1 MRSETGSEMR
11 QWLLASMGL
20 IGATLFGCGTGT
32 YSWLDQGTNPG
43 GSVARLSNDEVFRGL
58 TPSCEGCHGAG
69 ASIPSFSSL
78 AAFENLIVYNS
89 GMVTI
94 GAPDASELVRLLE
107 RTSGTGRTMPPNI
120 GFGDLAARGQTQ
132 VTMAQIRRWI
142 SELQPRSGG
151 GTTAARDA
159 VTLRRKTAEQAVE
172 TLKDQLGLTEED
184 FLAPAGGTPNEPYFR
199 TLDVENYPVRA
210 PDSTG
215 IITDYYGQ
223 TVAGQLFLSLGGPNL
238 LNNRKRTKVLGP
250 GFLQI
255 WIPLSQA
262 WCRTAVEK
270 PNNSVFFRDASLSD
284 SSDSTA
290 GVQRIRNNIAY
301 LHLRMLGESP
311 TDVDVDDL
319 LNSIFL
325 HYLQPGSSPAER
337 NKVPWI
343 AVCAALAQD
352 PLWLTY

>member
-1 MRSETGSEMR
+1 MR
-11 QWLLASMGL
+11 QSLVASIVVVGVS
-20 IGATLFGCGTGT
+20 LFGCGTGT
-32 YSWLDQGTNPG
+32 YSLLDQSANPDG
-43 GSVARLSNDEVFRGL
+43 GARLSNDEVFRGL
-58 TPSCEGCHGAG
+58 TPSCQGCHSAE

-78 AAFENLIVYNS
+78 AAFENLIVYNPS
-89 GMVTI
+89 MVTV
-94 GAPDASELVRLLE
+94 GSPDASELVRLLE

-120 GFGDLAARGQTQ
+120 GFADLASRGQTRITVAQ
-132 VTMAQIRRWI
+132 VRRWI
-142 SELQPRSGG
+142 SQLQPRSGG

-172 TLKDQLGLTEED
+172 TLKDQLGLTDGD

-199 TLDVENYPVRA
+199 TLDVENYPVRS

-223 TVAGQLFLSLGGPNL
+223 TVAKQLFLSLGAPNL

-250 GFLQI
+250 IFLQI

-270 PNNSVFFRDASLSD
+270 PNNSEFFREASLGD

-290 GVQRIRNNIAY
+290 GIQRIRNNIAY
-301 LHLRMLGESP
+301 LHLRMLGESA

-319 LNSIFL
+319 LNGIFL
-325 HYLQPGSSPAER
+325 HYLPPGSSPADR

>member
-1 MRSETGSEMR
+1 MGSEMR
-11 QWLLASMGL
+11 RRLLASIAL
-20 IGATLFGCGTGT
+20 IAASLSGCGTGT
-32 YSWLDQGTNPG
+32 YSVLDQGTNPAG
-43 GSVARLSNDEVFRGL
+43 GSVARLTTDDVFRGL

-78 AAFENLIVYNS
+78 AAFENLIVYDS
-89 GMVTI
+89 SMVAV
-94 GAPDASELVRLLE
+94 GSPDTSELVRLLE
-107 RTSGTGRTMPPNI
+107 RPSGAGRTMPPNV
-120 GFGDLAARGQTQ
+120 GFADLAARGQTRI
-132 VTMAQIRRWI
+132 TMAQIRDWI
-142 SELQPRSGG
+142 SGLRPRSGG

-159 VTLRRKTAEQAVE
+159 VTLRRKTAEQAIE
-172 TLKDQLGLTEED
+172 TLMDQLGLADGD
-184 FLAPAGGTPNEPYFR
+184 FLRAAGGTPNEPYFR
-199 TLDVENYPVRA
+199 VLDVENYPVRS

-215 IITDYYGQ
+215 ILTDYTEK

-238 LNNRKRTKVLGP
+238 LNNRKRTKVIGP
-250 GFLQI
+250 AFLQI

-270 PNNSVFFRDASLSD
+270 PNNSAFFRNASLDD

-290 GVQRIRNNIAY
+290 GLQRIRNNIAY
-301 LHLRMLGESP
+301 LHLRMLGESA
-311 TDVDVDDL
+311 TNADVDDL
-319 LNSIFL
+319 LNGIFL
-325 HYLQPGSSPAER
+325 HYLQDGSSPAER

>member
-1 MRSETGSEMR
+1 MGSKMR
-11 QWLLASMGL
+11 QGLFAIVLVGAS
-20 IGATLFGCGTGT
+20 LFGCGTGT
-32 YSWLDQGTNPG
+32 YSFVDQSTNPG
-43 GSVARLSNDEVFRGL
+43 GSGSVARLSTDEVYRGL
-58 TPSCEGCHGAG
+58 TPSCEACHGAG
-69 ASIPSFSSL
+69 ASIASFSSL
-78 AAFENLIVYNS
+78 AAFENLIAYNPS
-89 GMVTI
+89 MVTI
-94 GAPDASELVRLLE
+94 GSPDTSELVRMLE
-107 RTSGTGRTMPPNI
+107 RSAGAGRTMPPNI
-120 GFGDLAARGQTQ
+120 GFADLAAHGQTRI
-132 VTMAQIRRWI
+132 TMTQIRSWV
-142 SELQPRSGG
+142 SDLQPRSGG

-172 TLKDQLGLTEED
+172 TLKDQLGLTEGD
-184 FLAPAGGTPNEPYFR
+184 FFSSAGGTPDEPYLQ
-199 TLDVENYPVRA
+199 TLDVENYPVRS

-223 TVAGQLFLSLGGPNL
+223 TVAKQLFRSLGGPNL
-238 LNNRKRTKVLGP
+238 LNNRKRTKALGP
-250 GFLQI
+250 AFLQI
-255 WIPLSQA
+255 WIPLSQG

-270 PNNSVFFRDASLSD
+270 ANNSAFFRDASLSD
-284 SSDSTA
+284 SSDSSA
-290 GVQRIRNNIAY
+290 GRQRIRNNIAY

-325 HYLQPGSSPAER
+325 HYLQPGSRPADR

>member
-1 MRSETGSEMR
+1 MR
-11 QWLLASMGL
+11 QWLFASIVLA
-20 IGATLFGCGTGT
+20 GASLFGCGTGT
-32 YSWLDQGTNPG
+32 YSWLDQGPG
-43 GSVARLSNDEVFRGL
+43 VARLSNDEVFRGL
-58 TPSCEGCHGAG
+58 TVSCEGCHGAG
-69 ASIPSFSSL
+69 AAIPSFSSL
-78 AAFENLIVYNS
+78 AAFENLIAYNPS
-89 GMVTI
+89 MVTV
-94 GAPDASELVRLLE
+94 GSPGASELVRLLE
-107 RTSGTGRTMPPNI
+107 RRPGTGLTMPPNI
-120 GFGDLAARGQTQ
+120 GFSDLATRGQTRI
-132 VTMAQIRRWI
+132 TMAQIRQWI
-142 SELQPRSGG
+142 SDLQPRSGG

-159 VTLRRKTAEQAVE
+159 LTLRRKTAEQAVE
-172 TLKDQLGLTEED
+172 TLKDQLGLTEGD
-184 FLAPAGGTPNEPYFR
+184 FLSSAGGTPDEPYFR
-199 TLDVENYPVRA
+199 ALDAENYPVRP

-215 IITDYYGQ
+215 IITDYYEK

-238 LNNRKRTKVLGP
+238 LNNRKRTKVIGP
-250 GFLQI
+250 AFLQI

-270 PNNSVFFRDASLSD
+270 PNNTAFFREASLGD
-284 SSDSTA
+284 SSETTA

-301 LHLRMLGESP
+301 LHLRMLGEPP

-325 HYLQPGSSPAER
+325 HYLQPGSNPADR